1 MILWKVLIV
10 IGIFFVEPCDRC
22 DRSLTVGSSEDAG
35 MDSDTIVY
43 VKAKRRLTRRES
55 QEETRGRLIEAA
67 ARLFVRRGF
76 EGASVEE
83 IAEEAG
89 YSRGAFYSNFKSKD
103 ELFLAVLRAKR
114 GEVDGALGE
123 IVSREKEPAGR
134 LAAVLDWYV
143 HQDLNKDWVI
153 LEAEFTLRAYR
164 NRAARARIGEFNKQR
179 VAEYSALAARHFAE
193 SGTKAPARPET
204 IAMSLFAVAKGL
216 AELALLDGSEGGRK
230 LYAECRDL
238 VFHALIPNLEDT

>member
-1 MILWKVLIV
+1 MHVSAL
-10 IGIFFVEPCDRC
+10 GGA
-22 DRSLTVGSSEDAG
+22 RSHARLY
-35 MDSDTIVY
+35 SDTILY

-67 ARLFVRRGF
+67 ARLFARRGF

-89 YSRGAFYSNFKSKD
+89 YSRGAFYSNFKNKD
-103 ELFLAVLRAKR
+103 ALFLAVLQTKR
-114 GEVDGALGE
+114 REVDGFLRE
-123 IVSREKEPAGR
+123 IVEREKEPARR

-143 HQDLNKDWVI
+143 HQDVNQAWVI
-153 LEAEFTLRAYR
+153 LEAEFLLRAYR
-164 NRAARARIGEFNKQR
+164 NRAARARIGEFHRQR

-193 SGTKAPARPET
+193 SGTQAPGRPEA

-216 AELALLDGSEGGRK
+216 AELALLDGGEGGRK
-230 LYAECRDL
+230 LYEECRDL